1 MFCSPPFRWIASI
14 QNFYQFMN
22 IKFVKSVIFKGR
34 VVKAGETISTEF
46 VDASDV
52 RTLVGCGC
60 AIKVA
65 DVKPATEKAEIN
77 NKVETAVVVSKKSK
91 KR

>member
-1 MFCSPPFRWIASI
+1 
-14 QNFYQFMN
+14 MN
-22 IKFVKSVIFKGR
+22 IKFIKPTIFKG
-34 VVKAGETISTEF
+34 KIIDPNTIINAEF
-46 VDASDV
+46 VDASDI
-52 RTLVGCGC
+52 RILLNCGC